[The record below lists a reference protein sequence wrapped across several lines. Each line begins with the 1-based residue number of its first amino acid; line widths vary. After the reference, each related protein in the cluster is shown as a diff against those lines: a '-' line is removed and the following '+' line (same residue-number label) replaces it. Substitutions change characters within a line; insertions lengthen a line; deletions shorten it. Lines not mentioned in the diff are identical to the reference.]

1 MWHWD
6 GFFVMIIK
14 REKTMSLHIGAKEGQ
29 VAEKVLLPGDPLRAK
44 YIAEHF
50 LEHSICYTTI
60 RGMFGF
66 TGMYQGKRVSVQG
79 TGMGIPSVSI
89 YGNEL
94 LQAYG
99 AKRLIRI
106 GTCGSMR
113 KELGIREILL
123 ANGAAT
129 DSAVNHE
136 RFGSISF
143 APVPDFS
150 LLFSAY
156 TEGMKL
162 KMPIHV
168 GQVFTSD
175 QFYDDRLK
183 EKTELLASYG
193 VLACDMETAE
203 LYTLAAKYQAQA
215 LTILTVS
222 DSLLTGE
229 NVPPKERE
237 TTFSDMI
244 RLALEIV

>member
-1 MWHWD
+1 
-6 GFFVMIIK
+6 
-14 REKTMSLHIGAKEGQ
+14 
-29 VAEKVLLPGDPLRAK
+29 
-44 YIAEHF
+44 
-50 LEHSICYTTI
+50 
-60 RGMFGF
+60 
-66 TGMYQGKRVSVQG
+66 
-79 TGMGIPSVSI
+79 
-89 YGNEL
+89 
-94 LQAYG
+94 
-99 AKRLIRI
+99 
-106 GTCGSMR
+106 
-113 KELGIREILL
+113 
-123 ANGAAT
+123 
-129 DSAVNHE
+129 
-136 RFGSISF
+136 
-143 APVPDFS
+143 
-150 LLFSAY
+150 
-156 TEGMKL
+156 MKL